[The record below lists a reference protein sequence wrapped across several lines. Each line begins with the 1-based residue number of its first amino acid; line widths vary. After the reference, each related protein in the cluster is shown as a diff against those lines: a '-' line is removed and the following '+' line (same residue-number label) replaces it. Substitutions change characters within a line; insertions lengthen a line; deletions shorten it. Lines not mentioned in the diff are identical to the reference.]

1 MRKCK
6 GHPKGFVLVKDGLK
20 KNITVII
27 KDKGI
32 TMKTKEGDIFKRD
45 LDGKEYTVKRIVNR
59 MVVLESKDGKR
70 QILTEIDNL
79 QLKSFYQ
86 QKWNIEAFK
95 SML

>member
-6 GHPKGFVLVKDGLK
+6 GYPEGFGLVIDRLK
-20 KNITVII
+20 KNITIII
-27 KDKGI
+27 KDKGD

-45 LDGKEYTVKRIVNR
+45 LDGEEYTIKRIVNR

-79 QLKSFYQ
+79 QLKSFYE
-86 QKWNIEAFK
+86 KERDIEAFN